1 MIPVLVSSSSLEAV
15 VNDIFK
21 DQLGSCFPS
30 DVSSLISRLC
40 ASYNET
46 QEDLLIDAAIK
57 GMERELSDY
66 SPIDMVVEFFIR
78 LVDGYVNKE
87 THLPVLQY
95 EATRETIVI
104 TSRLKPKP
112 AVIDSLIKEYRHAES
127 RGDYLPER
135 YRRAFEGLL

>member
-15 VNDIFK
+15 VYDVFT
-21 DQLGSCFPS
+21 DQLGNCFQS
-30 DVSSLISRLC
+30 DVTNLISRMC
-40 ASYNET
+40 DSYNAT
-46 QEDLLIDAAIK
+46 QDDLLIDAALK

-66 SPIDMVVEFFIR
+66 SSIDMIVELFLR
-78 LVDGYVNKE
+78 LVSGYVNTE
-87 THLPVLQY
+87 THFPVLQY
-95 EATRETIVI
+95 ETTRETIVI

-112 AVIDSLIKEYRHAES
+112 TVIDSLISEYRHAES

>member
-1 MIPVLVSSSSLEAV
+1 MIPVLVSSSSLEAIV
-15 VNDIFK
+15 HDIFT
-21 DQLGSCFPS
+21 DQLGSCFQS
-30 DVSSLISRLC
+30 DVSNLISRMC
-40 ASYNET
+40 TSYNDT
-46 QEDLLIDAAIK
+46 QGDFLIDAAIK

-66 SPIDMVVEFFIR
+66 SPIDMVVEFFLR
-78 LVDGYVNKE
+78 LIDGYVDPA
-87 THLPVLQY
+87 THFPVLQY

>member
-1 MIPVLVSSSSLEAV
+1 MIPVLVSSSSLEAIV
-15 VNDIFK
+15 HDVFT

-30 DVSSLISRLC
+30 DVTGLISRLC
-40 ASYNET
+40 VSYNDT
-46 QEDLLIDAAIK
+46 QGDLLIDAAIK

-66 SPIDMVVEFFIR
+66 SSIDMIVEFFLR
-78 LVDGYVNKE
+78 LVDGYVNQE
-87 THLPVLQY
+87 THFPVLQY
-95 EATRETIVI
+95 EAIRETIVI

-112 AVIDSLIKEYRHAES
+112 AAIDSLIKEYRHAES